1 MRVLITGGA
10 GMLGRKLTGGLL
22 ERGHLRGKDIDAI
35 DLVDLVEAPVD
46 SEVCTARVADLSR
59 AGEAEALMA
68 LEPDVVFHLAAVVSA
83 EAEADFD
90 KGMAMNL
97 DGTRALFDAIR
108 RSPAAPRLVYA
119 SSIAVFGAP
128 FPDPIPD
135 DFHPTPL
142 TSYGTQKLIGEA
154 LLADYS
160 RRGFFDGVGIRL
172 PTISVRPG
180 APNAAA
186 SSFFSGIIREPLNG
200 VEAQLPVGRDVRHP
214 HASPRA
220 AVGFMVHAAELDTSL
235 LEGRPNLTM
244 PGVSVTVGEQIEA
257 LERVAGP
264 EAAALITESP
274 ILRLRRSWPVG
285 PRAST
290 PPVPPPSVSWPTTA
304 TTTSSAP
311 TSTTTCPNGCEARS
325 SRHHARRGSASTIAV
340 TVLRPSPDA
349 SAICRSEAPAR
360 WATRIMSSRIAIS
373 LSARSALRP
382 TTTSAAPIS

>member
-10 GMLGRKLTGGLL
+10 GMLGRKLTGRLL
-22 ERGHLRGKDIDAI
+22 ERGHLRRASIDAI
-35 DLVDLVEAPVD
+35 DLVDLAEAPTE
-46 SEVCTARVADLSR
+46 SELCTTHVADLSR
-59 AGEAEALMA
+59 PGEAEALVA

-90 KGMAMNL
+90 KGMAVNL
-97 DGTRALFDAIR
+97 DGTRQLFEAIR
-108 RSPAAPRLVYA
+108 HSGAAPRVVYA

-160 RRGFFDGVGIRL
+160 RRGFFDGIGIRL
-172 PTISVRPG
+172 PTVSVRPG

-200 VEAQLPVGRDVRHP
+200 VKAELPVSRDVRHP

-220 AVGFMVHAAELDTSL
+220 AVGFLVHAAELDTARL
-235 LEGRPNLTM
+235 DGRRNLTM

-257 LERVAGP
+257 LGRVAGP
-264 EAAALITESP
+264 EAAALIVESP
-274 ILRLRRSWPVG
+274 DPAVAEIVAGWPSRFDTARAAALGFAADAGYDDIIRAYIEDDLR
-285 PRAST
+285 
-290 PPVPPPSVSWPTTA
+290 
-304 TTTSSAP
+304 
-311 TSTTTCPNGCEARS
+311 
-325 SRHHARRGSASTIAV
+325 
-340 TVLRPSPDA
+340 
-349 SAICRSEAPAR
+349 
-360 WATRIMSSRIAIS
+360 
-373 LSARSALRP
+373 
-382 TTTSAAPIS
+382 

>member
-10 GMLGRKLTGGLL
+10 GMLGRKLTERLL
-22 ERGHLRGKDIDAI
+22 ERGQLRGESIGAI
-35 DLVDLVEAPVD
+35 DLVDLVEAPAE
-46 SEVCTARVADLSR
+46 SEVCTAHVTDLSR
-59 AGEAEALMA
+59 RGHTEALIA

-90 KGMAMNL
+90 KGMAVNL
-97 DGTRALFDAIR
+97 DGTRQLFDAIR
-108 RSPAAPRLVYA
+108 LSPITPRVVYA

-172 PTISVRPG
+172 PTVSVRPG

-200 VEAQLPVGRDVRHP
+200 LEAELPVSRDVRHP

-220 AVGFMVHAAELDTSL
+220 AVGFLVHAAELDTER
-235 LEGRPNLTM
+235 LEGRRNLTM
-244 PGVSVTVGEQIEA
+244 PGVSITVGEQIKA

-264 EAAALITESP
+264 EAAALIVESP
-274 ILRLRRSWPVG
+274 NTAVAEIVAGWPSRFDTARATALGFAADATYDDIIRAYIEDDLR
-285 PRAST
+285 
-290 PPVPPPSVSWPTTA
+290 
-304 TTTSSAP
+304 
-311 TSTTTCPNGCEARS
+311 
-325 SRHHARRGSASTIAV
+325 
-340 TVLRPSPDA
+340 
-349 SAICRSEAPAR
+349 
-360 WATRIMSSRIAIS
+360 
-373 LSARSALRP
+373 
-382 TTTSAAPIS
+382 